1 MRGDSALR
9 IRRIERNSFQ
19 AEPIRSECRHQTQKP
34 TGWID
39 LDHRAHRL
47 GDFPRGKIDERFLH
61 RWNQVCHPQV
71 LTDVFFVEK
80 KRLINHEWTL
90 IHTNEENQIRVYSC
104 VLVVS
109 NPYPC

>member
-1 MRGDSALR
+1 MRRDSALR

-47 GDFPRGKIDERFLH
+47 CNSARGEIDQRFLY
-61 RWNQVCHPQV
+61 R
-71 LTDVFFVEK
+71 
-80 KRLINHEWTL
+80 R
-90 IHTNEENQIRVYSC
+90 NQISHAQMSTD
-104 VLVVS
+104 LFFAKKKWLISFHWS
-109 NPYPC
+109 NHGLHGWYG